1 MSARPV
7 PQLVHQY
14 GFDEAEFMPIRLK
27 DVLKAHQISQQDLA
41 SHIRQSGGRKKGET
55 LSGPM
60 MNLILNLGIFPKTTP
75 EEEVKAQILVF
86 LRAKGVP
93 EHRLTADLWRSD
105 DVTEDPPQKKMRD
118 RGASPDPAQ
127 QSDVFTLPE
136 IEMLSQEAKRHF
148 QLFRDPFLDDV
159 QGPED
164 VFLDENHR
172 YIREAMFQAAKHGGF
187 IAVIGESGA
196 GKTVLRKDL
205 IERVARD
212 KANITILQ
220 PLSIDKTRLNAAHI
234 SDAIIGDMSSQSPK
248 RTMEAKT
255 RQIYALLKSSSRAGN
270 AHVLLIEEAHDLP
283 IQTLKYLKR
292 FWEMEDGFKRLMGI
306 ILIGQPEL
314 KAKLDERVNWEARE
328 VIRRC
333 EIAELRPIDKGLE
346 AYLQL
351 KFRRINADISK
362 VLAPNAYQAI
372 RDRLAQPIRGSTRTI
387 SQIYPLVINNCLI
400 RAMNLAAEIGAPLVD
415 ADVIRAI

>member
-7 PQLVHQY
+7 PQLVRQY

-41 SHIRQSGGRKKGET
+41 SHIRQSGGRKKGEN

-60 MNLILNLGIFPKTTP
+60 MNLILNWGIFPKTTP

-86 LRAKGVP
+86 LRANGVP

-105 DVTEDPPQKKMRD
+105 EATKEKPEKKLRD

-127 QSDVFTLPE
+127 QSDEFTLPE

-255 RQIYALLKSSSRAGN
+255 RQIYALLKGSSRAGN

-351 KFRRINADISK
+351 KFKRINADISR

-372 RDRLAQPIRGSTRTI
+372 RDRLAQPVRGSTRTI